1 MLLKQHTHSSMENLL
16 YFILVSIIAFTFTAF
31 SIPQIVRI
39 SKAKK
44 LYDVPNPRKLNTTI
58 IPTLG
63 GTAIFI
69 GLTLGVTLGGDGF
82 PFFDLKYIFASLLIT
97 VFAGLKDDLV
107 GISPRTKLGALT
119 FSLAVVIF
127 FANLRFSHFYGFLGI
142 HDIGY
147 IPSILLSFF
156 VGIVIINSFNLI
168 DGIDGL
174 ASSIAVQISTVFGI
188 WFVIIGLPEYAL
200 ISFSLAG
207 ACLAF
212 FMFNV
217 FGHRNKIFMGD
228 TGSLLI
234 GALIF
239 ILAAKFNEFNA
250 GYTGEYVLKSVPAV
264 LIGFMVYPLFDVL
277 RVFLLRIF
285 IAKKSPFKPDK
296 NHIHHR
302 LLTLGMSHLQATGVI
317 FVNNILFMAGSLILQ
332 KYFNV
337 LELTCIILGASI
349 LLSTSLEL
357 YILFK
362 KKIKP
367 NDKYQQ
373 LFLPRAVVES
383 ANKHILQK
391 N

>member
-1 MLLKQHTHSSMENLL
+1 MENLL
-16 YFILVSIIAFTFTAF
+16 YFILVAIIAFTFTSF
-31 SIPQIVRI
+31 SIPQIVRV
-39 SKAKK
+39 SRAKK
-44 LYDVPNPRKLNTTI
+44 LFDEPNSRKASALI
-58 IPTLG
+58 VPTLG

-97 VFAGLKDDLV
+97 FFAGLKDDLV
-107 GISPRTKLGALT
+107 GISPRSKLGALAI
-119 FSLAVVIF
+119 SLAVVIL
-127 FANLRFSHFYGFLGI
+127 FANLRLSHVYGFLGMD
-142 HDIGY
+142 HIGY

-212 FMFNV
+212 FIFNV

-234 GALIF
+234 GTLIF
-239 ILAAKFNEFNA
+239 VLAAKFNEFNA

-264 LIGFMVYPLFDVL
+264 LIGFMVYPLYDVL

-317 FVNNILFMAGSLILQ
+317 FINNILFMAGSLIMQ
-332 KYFNV
+332 KYLSV
-337 LELTCIILGASI
+337 LELTSAILAASI
-349 LLSTSLEL
+349 IFSTSLEF

-362 KKIKP
+362 RKIKP
-367 NDKYQQ
+367 DDKYQQ
-373 LFLPRAVVES
+373 LFLPRSVVQM
-383 ANKHILQK
+383 ANKQIMR
-391 N
+391 NTR

>member
-1 MLLKQHTHSSMENLL
+1 MENLL
-16 YFILVSIIAFTFTAF
+16 YFILVSIIAFTFAAF
-31 SIPQIVRI
+31 SIPQIVRV

-44 LYDVPNPRKLNTTI
+44 LFDEPNSRKSSTAIT
-58 IPTLG
+58 PTLG

-97 VFAGLKDDLV
+97 FFAGLKDDLV
-107 GISPRTKLGALT
+107 GISPRSKLGALVI
-119 FSLAVVIF
+119 SLAVVIL
-127 FANLRFSHFYGFLGI
+127 FANLRLSSVYGCFGI
-142 HDIGY
+142 DKIGY
-147 IPSILLSFF
+147 LPSILLSFF

-212 FMFNV
+212 FIFNV

-234 GALIF
+234 GTLIF
-239 ILAAKFNEFNA
+239 VLAAKFNEFNA

-285 IAKKSPFKPDK
+285 VAKKSPFKPDK

-332 KYFNV
+332 KYLNV
-337 LELTCIILGASI
+337 IELTSVILGVSI

-357 YILFK
+357 YLLFK
-362 KKIKP
+362 QKIKP
-367 NDKYQQ
+367 GDKYQQ
-373 LFLPRAVVES
+373 LFLPGYVVHK
-383 ANKHILQK
+383 ANEFTFRKQH
-391 N
+391 

>member
-1 MLLKQHTHSSMENLL
+1 
-16 YFILVSIIAFTFTAF
+16 
-31 SIPQIVRI
+31 
-39 SKAKK
+39 
-44 LYDVPNPRKLNTTI
+44 
-58 IPTLG
+58 
-63 GTAIFI
+63 
-69 GLTLGVTLGGDGF
+69 
-82 PFFDLKYIFASLLIT
+82 
-97 VFAGLKDDLV
+97 
-107 GISPRTKLGALT
+107 
-119 FSLAVVIF
+119 
-127 FANLRFSHFYGFLGI
+127 
-142 HDIGY
+142 
-147 IPSILLSFF
+147 
-156 VGIVIINSFNLI
+156 
-168 DGIDGL
+168 
-174 ASSIAVQISTVFGI
+174 
-188 WFVIIGLPEYAL
+188 
-200 ISFSLAG
+200 LAG

-212 FMFNV
+212 FIFNV

-234 GALIF
+234 GTLIF
-239 ILAAKFNEFNA
+239 VLAAKFNEFNA

-264 LIGFMVYPLFDVL
+264 LIGFMVNPLFDVL

-337 LELTCIILGASI
+337 IELTFIILGTSI

-373 LFLPRAVVES
+373 LFLPRVVVES
-383 ANKHILQK
+383 ANKYLLQK